1 MVKAHDV
8 LVRILT
14 TITSNID
21 LPLDR
26 YVILNIPAAGEGT
39 LARGTSGQGVGV
51 VCKGSGSFRSF
62 VALWRVF
69 GLGLLACCSPRN
81 DEQRGKKKIKREK
94 CDQITRYKIRYQ

>member
-26 YVILNIPAAGEGT
+26 YVILNIPAPEGGGG
-39 LARGTSGQGVGV
+39 R
-51 VCKGSGSFRSF
+51 
-62 VALWRVF
+62 
-69 GLGLLACCSPRN
+69 
-81 DEQRGKKKIKREK
+81 
-94 CDQITRYKIRYQ
+94 

>member
-51 VCKGSGSFRSF
+51 VCVGSGSSF
-62 VALWRVF
+62 VRLAWRVF
-69 GLGLLACCSPRN
+69 GLGLLALQSCN
-81 DEQRGKKKIKREK
+81 DDEQRGKKR
-94 CDQITRYKIRYQ
+94 

>member
-51 VCKGSGSFRSF
+51 VCVGSFVRLWLAVASF
-62 VALWRVF
+62 WV
-69 GLGLLACCSPRN
+69 GLLAS
-81 DEQRGKKKIKREK
+81 Q
-94 CDQITRYKIRYQ
+94 